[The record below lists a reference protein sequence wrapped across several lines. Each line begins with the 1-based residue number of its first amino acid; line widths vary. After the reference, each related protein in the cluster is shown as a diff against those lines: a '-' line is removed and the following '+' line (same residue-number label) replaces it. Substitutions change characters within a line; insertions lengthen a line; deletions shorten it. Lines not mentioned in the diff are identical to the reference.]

1 MSLSELKTRRSI
13 RKYTDQE
20 VEKEKIDKIIKG
32 ALMSPSA
39 NNNCPWEF
47 IVVTDDD
54 VLDKLADSKTGGS
67 QFLADASVGIVVCA
81 DPKVSDVWIE
91 DAAIVSMD
99 MMLAAEELNLGSCWI
114 QIRNRMHSEDED
126 SNSYVKRTLD
136 IPDNLEV
143 DSIIS
148 IGYPAEE
155 KGAHKEEDL
164 LYDKVHFNKFKDKYY
179 K

>member
-13 RKYTDQE
+13 RKYTDKE

-47 IVVTDDD
+47 IVVTDDN

-67 QFLADASVGIVVCA
+67 QFLGDASVGIVVCA
-81 DPKVSDVWIE
+81 DPEVSDVWVE
-91 DAAIVSMD
+91 DAAIVAMD
-99 MMLAAEELNLGSCWI
+99 MMLVAEELDLGSCWI
-114 QIRNRMHSEDED
+114 QIRNRMHSDNED
-126 SNSYVKRTLD
+126 SNTYVKRTLD
-136 IPDNLEV
+136 IPDNLVV

-155 KGAHKEEDL
+155 KSAHKEEDL
-164 LYDKVHFNKFKDKYY
+164 LYNKVYSNKYKNEYY

>member
-20 VEKEKIDKIIKG
+20 VEDEKIDKIIKG

-47 IVVTDDD
+47 IVVKDDE
-54 VLDKLADSKTGGS
+54 VLKKLAESKTGGS

-81 DPKVSDVWIE
+81 DPEVSDVWIE
-91 DAAIVSMD
+91 DTSIVSMD
-99 MMLAAEELNLGSCWI
+99 MMLVAEELNLGSCWI
-114 QIRNRMHSEDED
+114 QIRNRMHSEDENSD
-126 SNSYVKRTLD
+126 SYVKRTLN
-136 IPDNLEV
+136 IPNNLEV

-155 KGAHKEEDL
+155 KSAHQEEDL
-164 LYDKVHFNKFKDKYY
+164 LYDKVHLDEFKNEYY